1 MKTGKLNNLR
11 EKIDLLD
18 AELLHV
24 LAKRFAHVR
33 DIRTIKKEL
42 GLAPL
47 DTTRW
52 QKVLETR
59 LAEAEK
65 LGLSPIFVKKM
76 LELIHE
82 RSIEIEGH

>member
-1 MKTGKLNNLR
+1 MKTERLHSLR

-18 AELLHV
+18 AELLCV
-24 LAKRFAHVR
+24 LAKRFLHVQE
-33 DIRTIKKEL
+33 IRTIKKEL
-42 GLAPL
+42 GLASL
-47 DTTRW
+47 DPVRW

-65 LGLSPIFVKKM
+65 LGLSPVFVKKM

-82 RSIEIEGH
+82 RSIEIEG